1 MTWTSVSRTCIK
13 FCSCLSLAQVS
24 SQAHMPVG
32 GGEGDAH
39 TVMQLYMSR
48 FGSLLNHGLT
58 SGPRAKLPSLV
69 RPLVF
74 SFRWPV

>member
-1 MTWTSVSRTCIK
+1 
-13 FCSCLSLAQVS
+13 
-24 SQAHMPVG
+24 MPVG